1 MPTKRQRTEGESQMK
16 ARYFIGGIIVL
27 WMAAYTA
34 AVKSETI
41 ATQPNQ
47 AGGKIVL
54 TDQICKHNGKT
65 YDNLK
70 RAYNYGSAGYT
81 SEGCWV
87 VEDDTVIVYWID
99 TDQKMRYPISAFTM
113 NSNYKK
119 GNSNGYR
126 Y

>member
-1 MPTKRQRTEGESQMK
+1 MLAKRQGTKGKTMK
-16 ARYFIGGIIVL
+16 ARYVIGGVL
-27 WMAAYTA
+27 VAWMAAYTF
-34 AVKSETI
+34 AVKAATV

-54 TDQICKHNGKT
+54 TDEICNYNGKT
-65 YDNLK
+65 YDKLN

-87 VEDDTVIVYWID
+87 VEDETVIVYWID
-99 TDQKMRYPISAFTM
+99 TNQKMRYSVTAFTM
-113 NSNYKK
+113 NPNYKK